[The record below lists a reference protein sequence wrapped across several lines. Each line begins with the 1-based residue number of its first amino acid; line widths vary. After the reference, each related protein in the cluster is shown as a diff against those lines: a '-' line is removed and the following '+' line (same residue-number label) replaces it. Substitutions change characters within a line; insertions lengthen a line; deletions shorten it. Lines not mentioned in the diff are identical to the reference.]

1 MGPHQGDVDPIKPVS
16 NLGEDLMQKEA
27 FRAPTVYNPVRY
39 VQGIKTTGG
48 TIVWIS
54 GQVSQDTEGR
64 VVYKGDFAGQA
75 RQALA
80 NLKAMVEAAGG
91 TIQDIVKVNTYLT
104 DLRYREEL
112 ARIRAEFFPDGKL
125 PVSTLVGVAGLADP
139 DMLVEIE
146 AVAVLPEP

>member
-1 MGPHQGDVDPIKPVS
+1 
-16 NLGEDLMQKEA
+16 MQKET
-27 FRAPTVYNPVRY
+27 FCAPTVYNPLRY

-54 GQVSQDTEGR
+54 GQVSQDKDGK
-64 VVYKGDFAGQA
+64 VVHKGDFDGQA

-91 TIQDIVKVNTYLT
+91 TVQDIVKVNTYLT
-104 DLRYREEL
+104 DLRYREDL
-112 ARIRAEFFPDGKL
+112 ARIRADFFPDGKL
-125 PVSTLVGVAGLADP
+125 PVSTLVGVSGLADP

-146 AVAVLPEP
+146 AVAVLPET

>member
-1 MGPHQGDVDPIKPVS
+1 
-16 NLGEDLMQKEA
+16 MQKEIFCA
-27 FRAPTVYNPVRY
+27 RTVYSPVRY
-39 VQGIKTTGG
+39 AQGIKTTGG

-54 GQVSQDTEGR
+54 GQVSQDQDGKM
-64 VVYKGDFAGQA
+64 VHKGDFAGQA

-91 TIQDIVKVNTYLT
+91 TIHDIIKVNTYLT

-125 PVSTLVGVAGLADP
+125 PASTLVGVTGLADP

-146 AVAVLPEP
+146 AIAVLPER

>member
-1 MGPHQGDVDPIKPVS
+1 
-16 NLGEDLMQKEA
+16 MQKEI
-27 FRAPTVYNPVRY
+27 FGAPTVYSPVRY
-39 VQGIKTTGG
+39 AQGIKTTGG

-54 GQVSQDTEGR
+54 GQVSQDQEGKMVHR
-64 VVYKGDFAGQA
+64 GDFAGQA

-91 TIQDIVKVNTYLT
+91 TINDIIKVNTYLT

-112 ARIRAEFFPDGKL
+112 ARVRADFFPDGKL
-125 PVSTLVGVAGLADP
+125 PASTLVGVTALAEP

-146 AVAVLPEP
+146 AIAVLPEK

>member
-1 MGPHQGDVDPIKPVS
+1 
-16 NLGEDLMQKEA
+16 MQKEM
-27 FRAPTVYNPVRY
+27 FCAPSVYNPTRY
-39 VQGIKTTGG
+39 AQGIKTTGG

-54 GQVSQDTEGR
+54 GQVSQDKDGT
-64 VVYKGDFAGQA
+64 VVHKGDFAAQA

-91 TIQDIVKVNTYLT
+91 TIHDIIKVNTYLT

-125 PVSTLVGVAGLADP
+125 PASTLVGVTGLADP
-139 DMLVEIE
+139 DMLLEIE
-146 AVAVLPEP
+146 AIAVLPEQ

>member
-1 MGPHQGDVDPIKPVS
+1 
-16 NLGEDLMQKEA
+16 MQKET
-27 FRAPTVYNPVRY
+27 FCAPTVYNPVRY

-48 TIVWIS
+48 TVVWIS
-54 GQVSQDTEGR
+54 GQVSQDKDGK
-64 VVYKGDFAGQA
+64 VVHKGDFDGQA

-104 DLRYREEL
+104 DLRYREDL

-125 PVSTLVGVAGLADP
+125 PVSTLVGVSGLADP
-139 DMLVEIE
+139 DMLLEIE
-146 AVAVLPEP
+146 AVAVLPET

>member
-1 MGPHQGDVDPIKPVS
+1 
-16 NLGEDLMQKEA
+16 MQREA
-27 FRAPTVYNPVRY
+27 FCAPTVYNPVRY

-48 TIVWIS
+48 TIVWLS
-54 GQVSQDTEGR
+54 GQVSQDKDGK
-64 VVYKGDFAGQA
+64 VVHKGDFAGQA

-80 NLKAMVEAAGG
+80 NLKAMIEAAGG
-91 TIQDIVKVNTYLT
+91 TIHDIVKVNTYLT

-125 PVSTLVGVAGLADP
+125 PASTLVGVIALADP

-146 AVAVLPEP
+146 AVAVIPET

>member
-1 MGPHQGDVDPIKPVS
+1 MH
-16 NLGEDLMQKEA
+16 KEV
-27 FRAPTVYNPVRY
+27 FGAPTVYSPLRY
-39 VQGIKTTGG
+39 AQGVKTTGG

-54 GQVSQDTEGR
+54 GQVSQDRDGK
-64 VVYKGDFAGQA
+64 VVHRGEFAGQA

-91 TIQDIVKVNTYLT
+91 TIHDIVKVTTYLT

-125 PVSTLVGVAGLADP
+125 PASTLVGVTGLADP

-146 AVAVLPEP
+146 AIAVIPEQQS

>member
-1 MGPHQGDVDPIKPVS
+1 
-16 NLGEDLMQKEA
+16 MQREI
-27 FRAPTVYNPVRY
+27 FCAPTVYSPMRY
-39 VQGIKTTGG
+39 AQGIKTTGG

-54 GQVSQDTEGR
+54 GQVSQDEAGKMVHR
-64 VVYKGDFAGQA
+64 GDFAGQA

-91 TIQDIVKVNTYLT
+91 TLNDIIKVNTYLT

-112 ARIRAEFFPDGKL
+112 ARVRAEFFPEGKL
-125 PVSTLVGVAGLADP
+125 PASTLVGVTGLADP

-146 AVAVLPEP
+146 AIAVLPEP

>member
-1 MGPHQGDVDPIKPVS
+1 
-16 NLGEDLMQKEA
+16 MQKEA
-27 FRAPTVYNPVRY
+27 FCAPTVYTPVRY
-39 VQGIKTTGG
+39 VQGIKTIGG

-54 GQVSQDTEGR
+54 GQVAQDRDGK
-64 VVYKGDFAGQA
+64 VVHKGNFAGQA

-125 PVSTLVGVAGLADP
+125 PASTLVGVTGLAEP

-146 AVAVLPEP
+146 AVAVIPEP